1 MVAERRMQ
9 PARGRFARFD
19 LDRQIASTFP
29 AHWKVG
35 PAPVFWASQPLE
47 PAEWLALLILK
58 AGDVES
64 NPGPQTRK
72 LPPSALTTQT
82 TTLNSTTHSH
92 ATTSHPNKK
101 LLTLLQLNINS
112 ITNKHEELKLLV
124 TELQPDI
131 ITIQETKLKK
141 HNKTQQ
147 IPTYS
152 AIRTDRA
159 NGKGGGLLTYI
170 KHNITFS
177 DTKIPNFINPINTEL
192 QIIQL
197 HITHKKIYTI
207 ANIYIPPRNTTSP
220 DHATCDADIT
230 SCIQYITN
238 LPNSIISGDINAH
251 SPIWHSHTTDH
262 RGDLIADLNTGT
274 SFRPISLLSVISKT
288 LEKALLPYITNNIPQ
303 HHTQHGFK
311 AKHSTTTALHNINN
325 TIASGFNQRIPPART
340 IAVAL
345 DMSKAFDTVNI
356 HTLTKKLLDTQI
368 PPILIKFIANYIKG
382 RKAFTTYNNKTSTQ
396 RQFKTGVPQGGVLSP
411 TLFNIYTSDIPSPPP
426 NINITVYADDITMTS
441 TDTNKQIA
449 HAKLQPYL
457 QEIASWTQ
465 QNQLHL
471 NPDKTTSTLF
481 TPDPAEYSTQLT
493 LNIDNVVIP
502 TVKNPK
508 ILGLTF
514 DPKLTY
520 NSHIRK
526 TSDKA
531 RNTLKLLKALT
542 STKWGKQKETIVAT
556 YKAITRPILEYAS
569 TIWSPIASTTGI
581 TKLQTIQNM
590 ALRIA
595 TGCTSDTNIQ
605 HLHNETNILPL
616 NAHLKLHSSQ
626 LRQKSQHPTHPLHKF
641 TVLTENER
649 HKKQTIFDNNNNYT
663 VNINTKSDLI
673 CEDLIQSNLKL
684 IHSHI
689 VSNHL
694 SQRPPN
700 KVLQDQTPSVSPA
713 ELLLSRETR
722 RTLAQLRTN
731 KSPLLVSY
739 LFSIG
744 DPRHPS
750 PLCPLCLMHDH
761 TSSHLFECKSLPT
774 SLSSLDLWTNP
785 DKVEPFLATWGER
798 LLAAT

>member
-1 MVAERRMQ
+1 
-9 PARGRFARFD
+9 
-19 LDRQIASTFP
+19 
-29 AHWKVG
+29 
-35 PAPVFWASQPLE
+35 
-47 PAEWLALLILK
+47 
-58 AGDVES
+58 
-64 NPGPQTRK
+64 
-72 LPPSALTTQT
+72 
-82 TTLNSTTHSH
+82 
-92 ATTSHPNKK
+92 
-101 LLTLLQLNINS
+101 
-112 ITNKHEELKLLV
+112 
-124 TELQPDI
+124 
-131 ITIQETKLKK
+131 
-141 HNKTQQ
+141 
-147 IPTYS
+147 
-152 AIRTDRA
+152 
-159 NGKGGGLLTYI
+159 
-170 KHNITFS
+170 
-177 DTKIPNFINPINTEL
+177 
-192 QIIQL
+192 
-197 HITHKKIYTI
+197 
-207 ANIYIPPRNTTSP
+207 
-220 DHATCDADIT
+220 
-230 SCIQYITN
+230 
-238 LPNSIISGDINAH
+238 
-251 SPIWHSHTTDH
+251 
-262 RGDLIADLNTGT
+262 
-274 SFRPISLLSVISKT
+274 
-288 LEKALLPYITNNIPQ
+288 
-303 HHTQHGFK
+303 
-311 AKHSTTTALHNINN
+311 
-325 TIASGFNQRIPPART
+325 
-340 IAVAL
+340 
-345 DMSKAFDTVNI
+345 
-356 HTLTKKLLDTQI
+356 
-368 PPILIKFIANYIKG
+368 
-382 RKAFTTYNNKTSTQ
+382 
-396 RQFKTGVPQGGVLSP
+396 
-411 TLFNIYTSDIPSPPP
+411 
-426 NINITVYADDITMTS
+426 MTS

-449 HAKLQPYL
+449 QAKLQPYL

-649 HKKQTIFDNNNNYT
+649 HKKTNNFDNNNNYT

-700 KVLQDQTPSVSPA
+700 KVLQDQTPSVPPA

-785 DKVEPFLATWGER
+785 DKVEPFLATWGGDCWLPHDFGCWT
-798 LLAAT
+798 LLAARWWSGVDNNNNYNIVTANMDYVNNCANQIEQYQVVYVLYSSSLIVFSMITLNGRFIHKIISSSTLLLLLLICCLYYIHTTRYVFACAM

>member
-1 MVAERRMQ
+1 
-9 PARGRFARFD
+9 
-19 LDRQIASTFP
+19 
-29 AHWKVG
+29 
-35 PAPVFWASQPLE
+35 
-47 PAEWLALLILK
+47 
-58 AGDVES
+58 
-64 NPGPQTRK
+64 
-72 LPPSALTTQT
+72 
-82 TTLNSTTHSH
+82 
-92 ATTSHPNKK
+92 
-101 LLTLLQLNINS
+101 
-112 ITNKHEELKLLV
+112 
-124 TELQPDI
+124 
-131 ITIQETKLKK
+131 
-141 HNKTQQ
+141 
-147 IPTYS
+147 
-152 AIRTDRA
+152 
-159 NGKGGGLLTYI
+159 
-170 KHNITFS
+170 
-177 DTKIPNFINPINTEL
+177 
-192 QIIQL
+192 
-197 HITHKKIYTI
+197 
-207 ANIYIPPRNTTSP
+207 
-220 DHATCDADIT
+220 
-230 SCIQYITN
+230 
-238 LPNSIISGDINAH
+238 
-251 SPIWHSHTTDH
+251 
-262 RGDLIADLNTGT
+262 
-274 SFRPISLLSVISKT
+274 
-288 LEKALLPYITNNIPQ
+288 
-303 HHTQHGFK
+303 
-311 AKHSTTTALHNINN
+311 
-325 TIASGFNQRIPPART
+325 
-340 IAVAL
+340 
-345 DMSKAFDTVNI
+345 MSKAFDTVNI
-356 HTLTKKLLDTQI
+356 NTLTKKLLDTQI

-396 RQFKTGVPQGGVLSP
+396 RQFKTGVTQGGVLSP

-449 HAKLQPYL
+449 QAKLQPYL

-465 QNQLHL
+465 KNQLHL

-481 TPDPAEYSTQLT
+481 TPDPAKYSTQLT

-556 YKAITRPILEYAS
+556 YKAITRPILEYVS

-649 HKKQTIFDNNNNYT
+649 HKKKTIFDNNNNYT

-739 LFSIG
+739 LYSIG

-774 SLSSLDLWTNP
+774 SLSSLVLWTNP
-785 DKVEPFLATWGER
+785 DKMEPFLATWGER
-798 LLAAT
+798 LLAATWFGCWTLLAARWWSGVDNNNNNNMLIGTGTLHMKPALLHPYWESARNCD

>member
-1 MVAERRMQ
+1 
-9 PARGRFARFD
+9 
-19 LDRQIASTFP
+19 
-29 AHWKVG
+29 
-35 PAPVFWASQPLE
+35 
-47 PAEWLALLILK
+47 
-58 AGDVES
+58 
-64 NPGPQTRK
+64 
-72 LPPSALTTQT
+72 
-82 TTLNSTTHSH
+82 
-92 ATTSHPNKK
+92 
-101 LLTLLQLNINS
+101 
-112 ITNKHEELKLLV
+112 
-124 TELQPDI
+124 
-131 ITIQETKLKK
+131 
-141 HNKTQQ
+141 
-147 IPTYS
+147 
-152 AIRTDRA
+152 
-159 NGKGGGLLTYI
+159 
-170 KHNITFS
+170 
-177 DTKIPNFINPINTEL
+177 
-192 QIIQL
+192 
-197 HITHKKIYTI
+197 
-207 ANIYIPPRNTTSP
+207 
-220 DHATCDADIT
+220 
-230 SCIQYITN
+230 
-238 LPNSIISGDINAH
+238 
-251 SPIWHSHTTDH
+251 
-262 RGDLIADLNTGT
+262 
-274 SFRPISLLSVISKT
+274 
-288 LEKALLPYITNNIPQ
+288 
-303 HHTQHGFK
+303 
-311 AKHSTTTALHNINN
+311 
-325 TIASGFNQRIPPART
+325 
-340 IAVAL
+340 
-345 DMSKAFDTVNI
+345 MS
-356 HTLTKKLLDTQI
+356 
-368 PPILIKFIANYIKG
+368 NYIKG

-449 HAKLQPYL
+449 QAKLQPYL

-798 LLAAT
+798 LLAATWFRVLDSAGSTLVEWGRQQQQQILMFWLKWELVKLVGFTWILWTTESDRLMFWLKWELVKLVGFTWILWTTESDRLMFWLRSVLVKLVGFTWILWTTERDTNVLTEVGVSEVGRIHLNLVNNRER